1 MLRQTVTIARNTFT
15 ESIRQPVYTVVLL
28 VAAGGLA
35 LNPSLSAYSMETGDG
50 DKKLLVDMGLS
61 VVFLAG
67 MLLAAFTATGVLSRE
82 IEEKTVL
89 TVVSKP
95 VSRPLFVLGKFLGVA
110 AAIAL
115 AYWVLSLLF
124 LGTYRHGVMS
134 TVRDGFDTPV
144 IFLNVLAALVA
155 LAVGAGGNYLYNW
168 VFTSTFIKTLAV
180 TMTVAFLGILLLGK
194 GWVLQSP
201 LTEFVTHDGDLTEI
215 VVGLVMIFEAVLI
228 LTALAVAV
236 STRLGQVMTLI
247 ICIGTFMLGAVT
259 SSLSGKVNER
269 LNLPNDL
276 DVFTSVGAVFGADS
290 TWAQKTADF
299 ASKAIY
305 LVVPNLQ
312 FLWPADA
319 ITQGHSLIFLDD
331 GSFSLLAVSQVS
343 LYALLYTVALL
354 ALAVLLFQRREVG

>member
-1 MLRQTVTIARNTFT
+1 MLRQTLTIARNTFT

-28 VAAGGLA
+28 VAVGGLA

-67 MLLAAFTATGVLSRE
+67 MLLSAFTATGVLSHE
-82 IEEKTVL
+82 IEQKTVL

-124 LGTYRHGVMS
+124 LGTHRHGVMS
-134 TVRDGFDTPV
+134 TTRDHFDGPV
-144 IFLNVLAALVA
+144 IVLNLLAALVA

-168 VFTSTFIKTLAV
+168 VFTSTFVKTLAA
-180 TMTVAFLGILLLGK
+180 TMTVAFFGILLLGK

-201 LTEFVTHDGDLTEI
+201 FTDLLGHGGELVEV
-215 VVGLVMIFEAVLI
+215 VVGLIMIFQAVLI

-236 STRLGQVMTLI
+236 STRLGQVMTLM

-269 LNLPNDL
+269 LNLPHDL
-276 DVFTSVGAVFGADS
+276 DVFTSLGAVLGADS
-290 TWAQKTADF
+290 SVAQKIADLG
-299 ASKAIY
+299 SKAIY

-319 ITQGHSLIFLDD
+319 ITQGHSLLFLDD
-331 GSFSLLAVSQVS
+331 GTFSLLAMGQVS
-343 LYALLYTVALL
+343 LYAALYTAALL

>member
-1 MLRQTVTIARNTFT
+1 M
-15 ESIRQPVYTVVLL
+15 
-28 VAAGGLA
+28 
-35 LNPSLSAYSMETGDG
+35 
-50 DKKLLVDMGLS
+50 
-61 VVFLAG
+61 
-67 MLLAAFTATGVLSRE
+67 
-82 IEEKTVL
+82 
-89 TVVSKP
+89 
-95 VSRPLFVLGKFLGVA
+95 
-110 AAIAL
+110 
-115 AYWVLSLLF
+115 
-124 LGTYRHGVMS
+124 
-134 TVRDGFDTPV
+134 
-144 IFLNVLAALVA
+144 
-155 LAVGAGGNYLYNW
+155 
-168 VFTSTFIKTLAV
+168 
-180 TMTVAFLGILLLGK
+180 
-194 GWVLQSP
+194 
-201 LTEFVTHDGDLTEI
+201 TEI
-215 VVGLVMIFEAVLI
+215 AVGLVMIFEAVLI

-319 ITQGHSLIFLDD
+319 ITQGHSLIYLDD
-331 GSFSLLAVSQVS
+331 GTFSLLAVGQVS